1 MVTAL
6 DDLELLSFVTRIRRV
21 RRVGTPL
28 GFKVVQITNAYRV
41 HEPARGLGLWASIL
55 VGKSTEYN
63 YATASVAKLHPT
75 KKDGERAGLGE
86 RSSSVQSL
94 TSANRAAVT
103 GWASANGSTR
113 AVLRCPAAPTRRV
126 TEFLGHYR
134 SSGMPVERTQ

>member
-1 MVTAL
+1 VVTAL

-55 VGKSTEYN
+55 VGKSTEHN
-63 YATASVAKLHPT
+63 YPTASVAKLHPT

-94 TSANRAAVT
+94 TRPLPQT
-103 GWASANGSTR
+103 GPR
-113 AVLRCPAAPTRRV
+113 
-126 TEFLGHYR
+126 
-134 SSGMPVERTQ
+134 